1 METDIFTD
9 RQKLI
14 FYQVQILD
22 KKEQDLKKTTIRTCM
37 SKVEA
42 QLLAF
47 EKLDLGDK
55 VAIIKKTKY
64 ITEEEAEILKK
75 SNIYKITD
83 GFNRCPI
90 CHMKADW
97 GLLSKPKKEVI
108 KIKEAKKI
116 KTISLLKQLINDIDK
131 NIFQEK

>member
-55 VAIIKKTKY
+55 VAIISREQDVFFFECNGNELVDQSTDKPGYTDRYRKFIKWKNKK
-64 ITEEEAEILKK
+64 
-75 SNIYKITD
+75 
-83 GFNRCPI
+83 
-90 CHMKADW
+90 
-97 GLLSKPKKEVI
+97 
-108 KIKEAKKI
+108 
-116 KTISLLKQLINDIDK
+116 
-131 NIFQEK
+131 